1 MSINKPQNQP
11 LVEQT
16 FGEKLETWYDRNGLI
31 INGVIIVALIA
42 VIGYKGYQW
51 MHERGVA
58 RANAAFATALNHY
71 QQGLHNPEEAKKQDE
86 LNGAVTAA
94 QQVVNE
100 YSDKFVGRQA
110 QLLIGNAQYAIAMSK
125 GGRDVETLK
134 KALDSYKKYTSLAQ
148 DDAERATGH
157 IAEGNVNEN
166 LAFIQDDQKV
176 LEEAIASY
184 KKAADLGGDTALGGE
199 ARLAAARAQ
208 TGIKSSS
215 AATEDARKLLENVA
229 QNRPVQLVSD
239 ESLKS
244 AKPVEMSS
252 GMTLEPEKVNDLRN
266 MAAWSQQQHAKDA
279 LAQLK

>member
-1 MSINKPQNQP
+1 MSINKPPHQP
-11 LVEQT
+11 MVEQT
-16 FGEKLETWYDRNGLI
+16 FGEKLETWYDRNGLL
-31 INGVIIVALIA
+31 INGVIIVALVA

-51 MHERGVA
+51 MHQRGVA

-134 KALDSYKKYTSLAQ
+134 KALDSFKKYTSLAH
-148 DDAERATGH
+148 DDFERATGH
-157 IAEGNVNEN
+157 IAEGNVSEN
-166 LAFIQDDQKV
+166 LAFVQDDQKV

-184 KKAADLGGDTALGGE
+184 KKAADLAGDSALGGE

-208 TGIKSSS
+208 TGIKNDP
-215 AATEDARKLLENVA
+215 AATDDARKMLEHVA
-229 QNRPVQLVSD
+229 QNRPVQLVS
-239 ESLKS
+239 EETLK
-244 AKPVEMSS
+244 AIKPVEMAS
-252 GMTLEPEKVNDLRN
+252 GMILASEQVSDIRN
-266 MAAWSQQQHAKDA
+266 MVEWSQQQHAKDA